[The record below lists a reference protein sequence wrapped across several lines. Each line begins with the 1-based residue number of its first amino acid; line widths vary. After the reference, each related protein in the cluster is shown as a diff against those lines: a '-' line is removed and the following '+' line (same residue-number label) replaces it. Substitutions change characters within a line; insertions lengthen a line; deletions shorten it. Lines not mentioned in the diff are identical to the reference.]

1 MNGKVLVATEAPA
14 ILSGDSQMSES
25 SRKEY
30 IARINRAIDFID
42 NNLDRELTLREIA
55 EHAWFSPFHFHRIFS
70 GIMNET
76 LAAFIRRVRLE
87 KAAAQLVANPGKS
100 VTDIAFDVGFSGSS
114 VFSRCFRNHFGV
126 SPAEWRSGS
135 QANRKECKTDG
146 KDRQEPGAIPSYS
159 DSIDDSCHVGSE
171 STRRRIE
178 IMMTS
183 KLKVEVRN
191 LAPVTVAYVR
201 HIGPYAGDAALF
213 EGLFGR
219 LWRWAGPR
227 GMLNQ
232 KDLQVLIV
240 YHDNP
245 DVTDASKLRT
255 SVCITVPKGTE
266 VSGEVGLM
274 DLAGGQYACGRF
286 ELTSSEFQGAWD
298 SVCGQWLPDSGWQPD
313 DRPCF
318 ESYLNDHRS
327 HPEGKHV
334 VDICVPVKPSLGP
347 LRGPFKVQR
356 RLSQPPL
363 VQGSRL
369 RVPRLQFRCNPS
381 IPSRIPMNPNC
392 PQWLRHP
399 DPSVPNT
406 RLSRMR

>member
-1 MNGKVLVATEAPA
+1 M
-14 ILSGDSQMSES
+14 SQS
-25 SRKEY
+25 SRNEY
-30 IARINRAIDFID
+30 ITRINRAIDYIEQHID
-42 NNLDRELTLREIA
+42 RDLTLREIA

-87 KAAAQLVANPGKS
+87 KAAAQLAANPGKS
-100 VTDIAFDVGFSGSS
+100 ITEIALDLGFSGSS
-114 VFSRCFRNHFGV
+114 VFSRCFRSHFGV
-126 SPAEWRSGS
+126 SPAQWRSGKHGKDCN
-135 QANRKECKTDG
+135 ADRKDRKTDG
-146 KDRQEPGAIPSYS
+146 KNRQDRDEMSPYAV
-159 DSIDDSCHVGSE
+159 HVDANDGLFNKPNG
-171 STRRRIE
+171 RRRCD
-178 IMMTS
+178 MTE
-183 KLKVEVRN
+183 KMKVEVRD

-201 HIGPYAGDAALF
+201 HIGPYAGDSALF

-219 LWRWAGPR
+219 LWRWAGPH

-245 DVTDASKLRT
+245 DLTDASKLRT

-274 DLAGGQYACGRF
+274 DLPGGKYACGRF

-298 SVCGQWLPDSGWQPD
+298 SMCGCWLPDSGWQPD

-327 HPEGKHV
+327 HPEGKFI
-334 VDICVPVKPSLGP
+334 VDICVPVKPL
-347 LRGPFKVQR
+347 
-356 RLSQPPL
+356 
-363 VQGSRL
+363 
-369 RVPRLQFRCNPS
+369 
-381 IPSRIPMNPNC
+381 
-392 PQWLRHP
+392 
-399 DPSVPNT
+399 
-406 RLSRMR
+406 

>member
-1 MNGKVLVATEAPA
+1 
-14 ILSGDSQMSES
+14 MSES

-30 IARINRAIDFID
+30 IARINRAIDYIEKNID
-42 NNLDRELTLREIA
+42 RDLTLREIA

-87 KAAAQLVANPGKS
+87 KAAAQLAANPDKS
-100 VTDIAFDVGFSGSS
+100 ITDIALDLGFSGSS
-114 VFSRCFRNHFGV
+114 VFSRCFRSHFGV
-126 SPAEWRSGS
+126 SPAQWRSGTLRDVQDS
-135 QANRKECKTDG
+135 KDCKADRKDRKTDG
-146 KDRQEPGAIPSYS
+146 KIWQEREEAPSYAVPV
-159 DSIDDSCHVGSE
+159 DGNDEFFNKPDD
-171 STRRRIE
+171 RRRCD
-178 IMMTS
+178 MTN
-183 KLKVEVRN
+183 KMKVDVRD

-201 HIGPYAGDAALF
+201 HIGPYAGNSALF

-245 DVTDASKLRT
+245 DLTDASKLRT

-274 DLAGGQYACGRF
+274 DLPGGKYACGRF
-286 ELTSSEFQGAWD
+286 ELTSSEFQRAWD
-298 SVCGQWLPDSGWQPD
+298 GMCGNWLPDSGWQPD

-327 HPEGKHV
+327 HPEGKHI
-334 VDICVPVKPSLGP
+334 VDICVPVKL
-347 LRGPFKVQR
+347 L
-356 RLSQPPL
+356 
-363 VQGSRL
+363 
-369 RVPRLQFRCNPS
+369 
-381 IPSRIPMNPNC
+381 
-392 PQWLRHP
+392 
-399 DPSVPNT
+399 
-406 RLSRMR
+406 